1 MEGKKAK
8 EGKEVVEELVRIQ
21 TLQVAQK
28 KRIH

>member
-1 MEGKKAK
+1 MEGKKAE